1 MVQEQL
7 EPEDEIQVIDQD
19 ILNTQTTPDTE
30 EQIESE
36 PEPEW
41 FAGAIDKYFDNKTT
55 QMQKATWDHMQSISQ
70 KEIIQLRGEMTQLTE
85 DAFQR
90 KLDSMDEDEKVEY
103 LLKERQ
109 TNRQRLQ
116 EEQAQQTVEPESNN
130 PNDPVVVT
138 KRILQKSGYD
148 VEDDRLN
155 WNAEFEGQKGEDYL
169 VTMVQ
174 RAKELSQTQQAT
186 PAQVSPQSNGHN
198 PQRNAPPRMSSGASK
213 IPQDFHELEEL
224 AVEKGAGSSEYAAYL
239 VERKARG
246 M

>member
-1 MVQEQL
+1 MVQDQL
-7 EPEDEIQVIDQD
+7 EPEDEVQVIDQD
-19 ILNTQTTPDTE
+19 ILNTDPTPDTE
-30 EQIESE
+30 EQVEPDAD

-41 FAGAIDKYFDNKTT
+41 FAGAINKYFDDKTK
-55 QMQKATWDHMQSISQ
+55 QIQEQTWNHMQSISQ
-70 KEIIQLRGEMTQLTE
+70 KEINKLRGEIGQLTE

-90 KLDSMDEDEKVEY
+90 KLESMEEDEKVDF
-103 LLKERQ
+103 LLKDRQ
-109 TNRQRLQ
+109 EIRQRL
-116 EEQAQQTVEPESNN
+116 EEQQTVEPAQDD

-138 KRILQKSGYD
+138 RRILEKSGYN
-148 VEDDRLN
+148 VNDDRLN
-155 WNAEFEGQKGEDYL
+155 WNAEFEGQSGEDYL

-198 PQRNAPPRMSSGASK
+198 PQKNAPPRMSSGASK

-224 AVEKGAGSSEYAAYL
+224 AVEKGPGSSEYEAYIK
-239 VERKARG
+239 ERKARG